1 MDGERA
7 RRLALNEA
15 VVREVNEAVE
25 QIAADWFESDEPV
38 EFRCE
43 CADADCEER
52 ISILRAEYA
61 RVREDPA
68 RFVVAPGHEDLG
80 LERIVRDLRVARV
93 VEKIGPARDVA
104 EETAPGG

>member
-43 CADADCEER
+43 CADAACER

-104 EETAPGG
+104 EETAPRG